1 MTNLDGFLKQG
12 IPLKTG
18 NYWKEIYGGKSY
30 RLLAIPTEN
39 TRYGQMYKIKGNLT
53 GPNGKIL
60 AVCTIWMTET
70 TTGDTKFIT
79 MYPKKGEG
87 K

>member
-30 RLLAIPTEN
+30 RLLPYQLK
-39 TRYGQMYKIKGNLT
+39 TRDMDRCIKL
-53 GPNGKIL
+53 K
-60 AVCTIWMTET
+60 ET
-70 TTGDTKFIT
+70 
-79 MYPKKGEG
+79 
-87 K
+87 